1 MSKSIKLEMR
11 MPQIDVNE
19 KDEYVCLKQKLP
31 NFQFY
36 ITDFKSIIETKAI
49 HHILLYGCEKI
60 DIDQTAWK
68 CHYDKV
74 CHGRHVIFG
83 WSQKTKEFHLPDNVG
98 FKVGNNTRIKYLL
111 VNIHYKNM
119 VKKDSS
125 GIQLTVSM
133 EKRRYL
139 AGMYLLYA
147 SIIRIPPR
155 AHNIPV
161 DMSCKYEGNDMTIF
175 SGRVHTHQL
184 GVRVTAYRYRSKEWR
199 KLVDADPQQPQTFLP
214 LFNGNSST
222 NSFRDGDT
230 KNEARLKRNDYL
242 MGRCEYTS
250 DRDTFTDAGPN
261 HKDEMCNVYLLY
273 YIDSE
278 KVKDDAFDKRTRY
291 CGRNLYPILFKNN
304 PNIEHHHQVDMNVP
318 HYLPTDQLNMNDIL
332 KALEEQR
339 SNDASFHFRSN
350 SDDIDND
357 LVDETELSFNKF
369 FTNNN
374 NNNNNNNYDR
384 HSSDDFHG
392 NFMRKLSSYDDPS
405 SFLSSSSGQTSF
417 NDDMKSEE
425 FKEKF
430 VSQFLNYLETK
441 LPNNNDNNKN
451 NNNNNNNINQLLFP
465 NNNENKLFDENDSE
479 FSENHQ
485 LIKSAFHHA
494 LQSSISR
501 KSVIHRL
508 LNETVWK
515 SIRIKANDNFKIKS
529 DQSYDLSSQIY
540 RHSSTQW
547 NQIEQITDIAIN
559 PCNTNELYILHRGRR
574 EWTTDMFNFKNEFDF
589 NKFPILNYPT
599 IVVLDRET
607 NRIIDVFAS
616 NVFYLPHGIF
626 VDHHCRVWITDV
638 ALHQIIMFQSTNHNE
653 PFLYF
658 GQKGIPGSGKNRFC
672 QPTDILVDPL
682 NDHIYISDGYCNSR
696 IVHYDQYGNF
706 IEDWGKRKKLKFLKP
721 KSDEFDVPHS
731 LTWLRLKLGKPSHYF
746 IAICVGDR
754 ENNRVVCF
762 DPESKRHLRT
772 FISPNHQ
779 PVYSVSSLYPFH
791 HTTSVRPKWLQSN
804 RPDDILS
811 TYLSNRT
818 VNFIDD
824 HLSIN
829 LLFILT
835 NDKSLTSSDLYII
848 DSDNNHII
856 EHKTLTSLSNT
867 HCLTVQFNQINYQQF
882 ITDNEVDGTEF
893 HLDLFDIFIG
903 QLNKRMSLKN
913 FKFELWNRPLND
925 TDQIKEVS
933 DSSNVLN
940 YLKHAFDP
948 DKRYFHTSL
957 IIMSLLAIPVL
968 TIVFIAIIV
977 RTKQRR
983 RLCWYRTK
991 KFLKNP
997 STNYRQ
1003 KNEDDSDNY
1012 DYRRS
1017 NLLRR
1022 FDDDDIDENDDDDD
1036 DDVDDDDDTRN
1047 GMGIGKR
1054 KKMLNV
1060 RREIRKG
1067 LKKTSNFL
1075 SKKHKNLHVRFS
1087 QKNRINRKDF
1097 IPLSQNTDS
1106 GEELEI
1112 IEENDNNVLDDE
1124 EEDSDEDW
1132 NTTGHI
1138 YQQRTSRHL
1147 EKKEKK
1153 NNLRIDLKK
1162 KKRKEEEKEEEE
1174 EEKEDILYQS
1184 NNKKR
1189 SLTDDY
1195 GNNDERKLIDH
1206 LNLTRKTEED
1216 IDADERE
1223 QFKKLKEN
1231 IDELIT

>member
-339 SNDASFHFRSN
+339 SN
-350 SDDIDND
+350 
-357 LVDETELSFNKF
+357 
-369 FTNNN
+369 
-374 NNNNNNNYDR
+374 
-384 HSSDDFHG
+384 
-392 NFMRKLSSYDDPS
+392 
-405 SFLSSSSGQTSF
+405 
-417 NDDMKSEE
+417 
-425 FKEKF
+425 
-430 VSQFLNYLETK
+430 
-441 LPNNNDNNKN
+441 
-451 NNNNNNNINQLLFP
+451 
-465 NNNENKLFDENDSE
+465 
-479 FSENHQ
+479 ENHQ